1 MTRGL
6 LIVALAGLSVAPQQ
20 KPTFRGGAQTV
31 PVFATV
37 RDKDGAFALD
47 LTRDDF
53 EVRDNGKVQTIT
65 QFTTAT
71 QPLSSLLLL
80 DGSSSMWSV
89 FDSLMDSANS
99 FILRMLPGDRTAIAS
114 FADRFQ
120 MRQPFTSDRD
130 ELLRHLRDPFNI
142 RTGLETH
149 LWEGLQESILAVRR
163 EENRRVIVVLTD
175 GKNWIQG
182 AVVSPPS
189 MTPRTLPGSSGRPGQ
204 SGSVPITV
212 PSAPGQTQPVNVV
225 ARAMDDDVMV
235 YAVLMWTYTDKRQEE
250 PDKHLARLAE
260 ETGGGYYELRVDDD
274 VNATFTQ
281 IATELHQQYLLGFTP
296 AALDGKTHKLDV
308 KVKRPGMLV
317 RARRS
322 YLASAETE
330 K

>member
-1 MTRGL
+1 
-6 LIVALAGLSVAPQQ
+6 
-20 KPTFRGGAQTV
+20 
-31 PVFATV
+31 
-37 RDKDGAFALD
+37 
-47 LTRDDF
+47 
-53 EVRDNGKVQTIT
+53 
-65 QFTTAT
+65 
-71 QPLSSLLLL
+71 
-80 DGSSSMWSV
+80 
-89 FDSLMDSANS
+89 
-99 FILRMLPGDRTAIAS
+99 
-114 FADRFQ
+114 
-120 MRQPFTSDRD
+120 
-130 ELLRHLRDPFNI
+130 
-142 RTGLETH
+142 
-149 LWEGLQESILAVRR
+149 LWEGLQESILAVRK

-189 MTPRTLPGSSGRPGQ
+189 MTPRNLPGSSGGPGR
-204 SGSVPITV
+204 SGSVPMTV

-225 ARAMDDDVMV
+225 ARAMENEVMV

-274 VNATFTQ
+274 VNSTFTQ

-296 AALDGKTHKLDV
+296 AALDGKTHKLEV
-308 KVKRPGMLV
+308 KVKKPGMLV